1 MLFPSLHDTPLRRGL
16 TAVALT
22 LLSAPVL
29 RTAIPVAIAQVPAER
44 LGYPIVSESEAD
56 RLVCY
61 MRTARGELI
70 DLGVFCISNTP
81 VAASPDEPVLG
92 TGDVQVT
99 LRWATIDDLDLAV
112 TDPQG
117 QTVSY
122 MNRSVPSGGTLD
134 VDANAGCTQP
144 RTNPVE
150 NVFWPPNGGV
160 PGDYVAKVNLFTRC
174 RPERGPIPFRLRILV
189 KGQVQDLEGSVDD
202 NNETMSFPF
211 SLQ

>member
-1 MLFPSLHDTPLRRGL
+1 MPFPPLHDAPLCLGL

-22 LLSAPVL
+22 LLPTSVL
-29 RTAIPVAIAQVPAER
+29 RVMIPAGMAQVPADR
-44 LGYPIVSESEAD
+44 LGYPVVSESEAD

-61 MRTARGELI
+61 MRTASGELV
-70 DLGVFCISNTP
+70 DLGVFCVSDTP

-92 TGDVQVT
+92 TGDVQTT

-134 VDANAGCTQP
+134 VDANAGCSEQRP
-144 RTNPVE
+144 SPVE

-160 PGDYVAKVNLFTRC
+160 PGNYVAKVNLFTRC

-202 NNETMSFPF
+202 GNETMSFPF

>member
-1 MLFPSLHDTPLRRGL
+1 MPFPPLHDALLRLGL

-22 LLSAPVL
+22 LLPTSVL
-29 RTAIPVAIAQVPAER
+29 RVVIPAGMAQVPADR
-44 LGYPIVSESEAD
+44 LGYPVVSESEAD

-61 MRTARGELI
+61 MRTESGELV
-70 DLGVFCISNTP
+70 DLGVFCISDTP

-92 TGDVQVT
+92 TGDVQTT

-134 VDANAGCTQP
+134 VDANAGCSEQ
-144 RTNPVE
+144 RTSPVE

-160 PGDYVAKVNLFTRC
+160 PGNYVAKVNLFTRC

-202 NNETMSFPF
+202 GNATMSFPF